1 MRHKIIR
8 FLFVTFILVIALCGG
23 VFFWQVKEMNEKS
36 AATMNEVGEIYM
48 AGMSEQIRRHFG
60 TVMEL
65 RLSQVEALVHDIEP
79 NQGNGYEE
87 VCRLLS
93 NNAKARGFDRLA
105 FCMED
110 DTFSKPYS
118 RHKRSDT
125 SLNRFC
131 SDFE

>member
-110 DTFSKPYS
+110 DTFDLLYGEEISAVDS
-118 RHKRSDT
+118 ST
-125 SLNRFC
+125 FMSAI
-131 SDFE
+131 